1 MKKFITDNMYLL
13 VILALVAGGWA
24 AYKIWKSEKNDA
36 PTA

>member
-24 AYKIWKSEKNDA
+24 AYKIWKQGKAETPA
-36 PTA
+36 E